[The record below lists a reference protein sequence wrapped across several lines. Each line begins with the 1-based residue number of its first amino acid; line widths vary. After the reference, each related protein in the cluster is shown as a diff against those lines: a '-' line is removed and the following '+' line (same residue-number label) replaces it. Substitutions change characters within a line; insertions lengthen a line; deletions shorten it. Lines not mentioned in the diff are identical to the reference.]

1 MLLQVPPNWQGLT
14 KVSHSL
20 MSAETKNNVQVFFD
34 ISLSTFIL
42 NQEYRSFTCWWCKT
56 YQYHN
61 EHLSI
66 LLDRYNWRF
75 RCDCHMW
82 HHSCKDFCPLHT
94 HYNLQHMQV
103 ICTLRGKLPKLSMLL
118 VKKISIKLINTEN
131 LNQWKSCSEILPRN
145 YWIQC
150 ISANFK
156 NINCFPS
163 KYSSLN
169 TYVTM
174 LASPSFFTRA
184 GIRTDFVDAF
194 PTVMTDC

>member
-103 ICTLRGKLPKLSMLL
+103 ICSLRGKLPKLSMLL
-118 VKKISIKLINTEN
+118 VKK
-131 LNQWKSCSEILPRN
+131 
-145 YWIQC
+145 
-150 ISANFK
+150 
-156 NINCFPS
+156 NINKVDKHRKFKSMKIMFWDSAQELLSTEYNVFQQILRILFAFHLNILLWIPMWQCWPVHPS
-163 KYSSLN
+163 LQEQ
-169 TYVTM
+169 
-174 LASPSFFTRA
+174 A
-184 GIRTDFVDAF
+184 
-194 PTVMTDC
+194 

>member
-20 MSAETKNNVQVFFD
+20 MSAETKNNVQVFFY

-42 NQEYRSFTCWWCKT
+42 NQEYRSFTCWWCIT

-118 VKKISIKLINTEN
+118 VKK
-131 LNQWKSCSEILPRN
+131 
-145 YWIQC
+145 
-150 ISANFK
+150 
-156 NINCFPS
+156 NINKVDKHRKFKSMKIMFWDSAQELMNTMYFS
-163 KYSSLN
+163 K
-169 TYVTM
+169 
-174 LASPSFFTRA
+174 F
-184 GIRTDFVDAF
+184 
-194 PTVMTDC
+194 

>member
-1 MLLQVPPNWQGLT
+1 MNNQTYWFRSSPLPCMVDRCSSKSHQCCYKFHQTDRGWPKSHIHWCLQKQKT
-14 KVSHSL
+14 MYKS
-20 MSAETKNNVQVFFD
+20 FFD

-118 VKKISIKLINTEN
+118 VKK
-131 LNQWKSCSEILPRN
+131 
-145 YWIQC
+145 
-150 ISANFK
+150 
-156 NINCFPS
+156 NINKVDKHRKFKS
-163 KYSSLN
+163 MKIMFWDSAQELLN
-169 TYVTM
+169 TMYF
-174 LASPSFFTRA
+174 SKF
-184 GIRTDFVDAF
+184 
-194 PTVMTDC
+194 